1 MLVASIVKISA
12 FIKDVLDSEYALK
25 IYEYEMKLSNFSLAM

>member
-1 MLVASIVKISA
+1 MLVASIVKIST

-25 IYEYEMKLSNFSLAM
+25 IYENEMKLSNFSLAM